1 MERNSFFSF
10 FFSSSFLGGLSYVV
24 FLSSAWKAVGM
35 TNCHVFL
42 SSFGTCFRTL
52 AVILVSDFGGVPGF
66 VSEVNVSSQAP
77 LHFRSS
83 ETQTATSCD
92 AAGFLFFPPGYLLS
106 RFPSIRHVHTRRVRS
121 KVNIE

>member
-1 MERNSFFSF
+1 
-10 FFSSSFLGGLSYVV
+10 
-24 FLSSAWKAVGM
+24 M

-92 AAGFLFFPPGYLLS
+92 AAGFFFLRQAICSPGSLQSDMYIHGE
-106 RFPSIRHVHTRRVRS
+106 FRS